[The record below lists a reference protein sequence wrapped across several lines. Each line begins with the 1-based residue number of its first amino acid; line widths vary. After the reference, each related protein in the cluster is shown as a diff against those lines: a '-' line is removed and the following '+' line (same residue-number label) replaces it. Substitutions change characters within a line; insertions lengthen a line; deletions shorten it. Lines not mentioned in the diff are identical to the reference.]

1 MYHEYCYFSFQ
12 LLSGWDCSIGLK
24 DPWLVIMV
32 RLREYW
38 QRISELEP
46 LESGTDSSVVG
57 SGPFA
62 LDSDII
68 DIIVIVICHSSKTL
82 TDIRKGDVKTLVEQ
96 KRVYTKSLVILF

>member
-1 MYHEYCYFSFQ
+1 MGLFYWTERPLACYHGQTE
-12 LLSGWDCSIGLK
+12 
-24 DPWLVIMV
+24 
-32 RLREYW
+32 
-38 QRISELEP
+38 RILAENVTELTGTT
-46 LESGTDSSVVG
+46 GTDSSVVG

-62 LDSDII
+62 LDSDIM